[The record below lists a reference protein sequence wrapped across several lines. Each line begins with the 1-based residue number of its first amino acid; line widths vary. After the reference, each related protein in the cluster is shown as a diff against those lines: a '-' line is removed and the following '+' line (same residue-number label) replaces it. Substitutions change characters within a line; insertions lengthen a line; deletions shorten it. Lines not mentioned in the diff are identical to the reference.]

1 MNGIVRTVCPECDLE
16 QRVEV
21 NFPKA
26 NAGFEET
33 TINCEKCGVKLIITD
48 PHEYDD
54 NGLVKGP
61 RVVDEHSTDTC
72 AACDIDLGTC
82 DTIWAAGGA
91 LYCSRECGIH
101 DYSMMSN
108 TSKEDAEQ
116 LFNDAAEEINPTD
129 IGLTK
134 GGEKYDDT

>member
-1 MNGIVRTVCPECDLE
+1 MTGMIRTVCPDCGTE

-21 NFPKA
+21 SFPKE
-26 NAGFEET
+26 NAGFEDT
-33 TINCEKCGVKLIITD
+33 TIKCENCGVELLVTD
-48 PHEYDD
+48 NHEYDD

-61 RVVDEHSTDTC
+61 RVVDEYSTDMC

-82 DTIWAAGGA
+82 NTIWAAGGG

-108 TSKEDAEQ
+108 ISAEDAEQ
-116 LFNDAAEEINPTD
+116 LFDDEAEEINPTD
-129 IGLTK
+129 IGIVRRCDH
-134 GGEKYDDT
+134 EA